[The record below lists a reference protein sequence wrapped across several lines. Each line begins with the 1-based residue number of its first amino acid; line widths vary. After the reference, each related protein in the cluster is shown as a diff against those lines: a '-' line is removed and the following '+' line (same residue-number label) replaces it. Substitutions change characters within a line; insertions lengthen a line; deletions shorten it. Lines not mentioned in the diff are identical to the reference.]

1 MGGRGA
7 SSQTSRNE
15 PSRGVSGRE
24 ISRMEMPGGGTASAT
39 SGEAFDSWHEKYV
52 DSSEERYFE
61 YSNVPAKQAKE
72 LRDAGL
78 NSSTAFQL
86 YLNDFGD
93 YAKPEVV
100 SEEDFSAMV
109 RSQKLQRKVIYRGCN
124 DDKKLSGREMHERFM
139 KGDSYYT
146 GNGVY
151 GDGIYFGGKST
162 ATYYAKEGG
171 AYHSSSI
178 NGSGAIIRAVL
189 KPDAKVVSY
198 MKILDE
204 YKKRYGHAAD
214 NAIISA
220 YARSRGYDAIRTKH
234 GSGDTYT
241 NVLNRGA
248 LIISDGI
255 IDV

>member
-7 SSQTSRNE
+7 SSRTSQNM
-15 PSRGVSGRE
+15 PSRGVSSRD
-24 ISRMEMPGGGTASAT
+24 ISHVDMDGGLTASAT
-39 SGEAFDSWHEKYV
+39 SGEAFDSWHDKYV
-52 DSSEERYFE
+52 DSGEGRYFE

-93 YAKPEVV
+93 YAKPEVL
-100 SEEDFSAMV
+100 SEDEFNAMV
-109 RSQKLQRKVIYRGCN
+109 RSEKLQRKVIYRGCN
-124 DDKKLSGREMHERFM
+124 DDKKISGREMHERFM
-139 KGDSYYT
+139 KDDSYYT

-198 MKILDE
+198 IKILDE
-204 YKKRYGHAAD
+204 YKKKYGHAAD